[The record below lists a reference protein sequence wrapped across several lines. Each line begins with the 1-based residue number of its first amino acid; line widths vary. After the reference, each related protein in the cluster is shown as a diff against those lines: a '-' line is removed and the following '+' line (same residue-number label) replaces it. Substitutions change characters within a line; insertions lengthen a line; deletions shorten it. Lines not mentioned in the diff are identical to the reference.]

1 MTCVYLTVAC
11 GIVVGVL
18 MWAPSTRPYMMAIV
32 GGIRTLVA
40 CLAFTLLLVI
50 SSVAIYFDVEYR
62 WLGREAEATVTK
74 AELDSKSV
82 RVEYRFTDADGTPR
96 TGKALASAGWDVPPG
111 GTITIQ
117 YLPGPEGSSRLSE
130 PRSSA
135 QWMPYAVFVGS
146 GLLLLLTIGL
156 AVRRVMMAA
165 APPL

>member
-1 MTCVYLTVAC
+1 M
-11 GIVVGVL
+11 
-18 MWAPSTRPYMMAIV
+18 RAIV
-32 GGIRTLVA
+32 GGIRTLIA
-40 CLAFTLLLVI
+40 CLSFALFLVL

-74 AELDSKSV
+74 AVMAGDGV

-96 TGKALASAGWDVPPG
+96 TGTDSAKAGWDVPPG
-111 GTITIQ
+111 ETIAIQ

-130 PRSSA
+130 PRSSG
-135 QWMPYAVFVGS
+135 QWIPYVVFVGS

-165 APPL
+165 APPP